1 MVLRI
6 RDDKGDAATNNV
18 TINAPAG
25 ETIDGAATATIT
37 VNYGCLILFKDGA
50 LTWTTVSRNFASA
63 GAMGAHA
70 SSHQGGG
77 ADDLYT
83 ANTTYTKQ
91 TNHTISVAA
100 STTAA
105 TAGGNLAFVSG
116 AGSTSGAGG
125 VASVTGGAGGAT
137 GAGGAASVIG
147 GAGGSTSGTGGAVEL
162 SGGAGTAGNANGGAV
177 VVRGG
182 AKNGSGTDGAVS
194 IGTTNTSSVTISA
207 PGVSF
212 SLGRATVSQATN
224 VNTDVTCNGNSG
236 VITTQSATT
245 AAATIESGFV
255 LNNSCITSA
264 SVVTFQIVGYS
275 GTHITNGIPHLII
288 GAPGSGTISVKVGN
302 IHAANALSG
311 TLKIHFVV
319 A

>member
-1 MVLRI
+1 
-6 RDDKGDAATNNV
+6 
-18 TINAPAG
+18 
-25 ETIDGAATATIT
+25 
-37 VNYGCLILFKDGA
+37 
-50 LTWTTVSRNFASA
+50 
-63 GAMGAHA
+63 
-70 SSHQGGG
+70 
-77 ADDLYT
+77 
-83 ANTTYTKQ
+83 
-91 TNHTISVAA
+91 
-100 STTAA
+100 
-105 TAGGNLAFVSG
+105 
-116 AGSTSGAGG
+116 
-125 VASVTGGAGGAT
+125 
-137 GAGGAASVIG
+137 
-147 GAGGSTSGTGGAVEL
+147 
-162 SGGAGTAGNANGGAV
+162 
-177 VVRGG
+177 
-182 AKNGSGTDGAVS
+182 
-194 IGTTNTSSVTISA
+194 VTISA
-207 PGVSF
+207 PGVSL